1 MEKAQ
6 LEAIIQAIEN
16 FYIEMS
22 ENERRRCRGHWLD
35 HVRRVVRNVTLICQ
49 TLRPEPNTQL
59 VKVAALCHDIGYN
72 ASPKGHPRVSAEM
85 CTPLLKGFGVSDE
98 EILQIQSIILAHSR
112 KSREPT
118 TVEEKAMYIA
128 DKLDMIGFDGVIR
141 MFLQK
146 KDEGMISRDDMAT
159 AIQQEITEF
168 VRYLRSLGIARD
180 LVEQRWEESKA
191 ILQKV
196 LIRGSKLGD
205 DETLHKN
212 EGHEKQK

>member
-6 LEAIIQAIEN
+6 LKAIIQAVEN

-22 ENERRRCRGHWLD
+22 ENERKQCSGHWLD
-35 HVRRVVRNVTLICQ
+35 HVRRVVRNATLICQ
-49 TLRPEPNTQL
+49 TLQPEPNTQL

-85 CTPLLKGFGVSDE
+85 CMPLLKKFDVSDE

-112 KSREPT
+112 KSREPA
-118 TVEEKAMYIA
+118 TVEEKVMYTA

-146 KDEGMISRDDMAT
+146 KDEGMVSRDDMAT

-180 LVEQRWEESKA
+180 LIEQRWGESKV

-205 DETLHKN
+205 DETLRRN
-212 EGHEKQK
+212 EEDGKQK